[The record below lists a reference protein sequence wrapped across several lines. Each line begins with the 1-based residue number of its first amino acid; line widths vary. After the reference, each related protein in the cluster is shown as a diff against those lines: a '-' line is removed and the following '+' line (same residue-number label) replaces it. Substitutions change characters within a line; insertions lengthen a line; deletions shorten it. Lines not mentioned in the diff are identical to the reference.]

1 MSGMSASTLFA
12 LSAIS
17 SSVGTMSSIS
27 AQRAAIS
34 RENYRIGTEAKL
46 AKLQAIEEENA
57 RQELARMSLANN
69 SAYQSIAGYYDDGM
83 SFLNIN
89 EQVRNKAVKDIANI
103 RVMAS
108 STQNK
113 YQSML
118 YENQMKDNELVFGGY
133 TSVVAELSTGYAN
146 HKWYGLERETS

>member
-1 MSGMSASTLFA
+1 MSGAEAFA
-12 LSAIS
+12 LSALAS
-17 SSVGTMSSIS
+17 SIGTMSSIH
-27 AQRAAIS
+27 AQRRALA

-46 AKLQAIEEENA
+46 AKVQAIEEENA
-57 RQELARMSLANN
+57 RQEMARMSLANN

-89 EQVRNKAVKDIANI
+89 KQVRSKAVKDVANI

-113 YQSML
+113 YRSML
-118 YENQMKDNELVFGGY
+118 YENKMKDNELVFGGY
-133 TSVVAELSTGYAN
+133 TSVIAELSTGYAN
-146 HKWYGLERETS
+146 YQYYDIG

>member
-1 MSGMSASTLFA
+1 MTGMEASTLFA

-46 AKLQAIEEENA
+46 AKVQAIEEENA
-57 RQELARMSLANN
+57 RQELAKMSLANN

-89 EQVRNKAVKDIANI
+89 QQVTNKAVKDISNI

-113 YQSML
+113 YRSML
-118 YENQMKDNELVFGGY
+118 YENKMKDNELVFGGY
-133 TSVVAELSTGYAN
+133 TSVIAELSTGYEN
-146 HKWYGLERETS
+146 YKYYDI

>member
-1 MSGMSASTLFA
+1 MSGAEAFA
-12 LSAIS
+12 LSALAS
-17 SSVGTMSSIS
+17 SIGTMSSIQ
-27 AQRAAIS
+27 AQRRALA

-46 AKLQAIEEENA
+46 AKVQAIEEENA

-89 EQVRNKAVKDIANI
+89 QQVTNKAVKDISNI

-113 YQSML
+113 YRSML
-118 YENQMKDNELVFGGY
+118 YENKMKDNELVFGGY
-133 TSVVAELSTGYAN
+133 TSVIAELSTGYGN
-146 HKWYGLERETS
+146 YKYYDI